1 MGKVGQALKEI
12 LDLHNISQ
20 NRLAIALGIDR
31 PIVFR
36 WFHEKIDPTGETI
49 HQITTALQTLNP
61 DAASSFVNFYLGNFT
76 QNGFSDISSQSLPES
91 KQVNVSILAQLFN
104 KTTNSYK
111 YLFFLSLLDILKRT
125 KFDVLSPISFVEL
138 IVEIL
143 ANAWFPHTYFK
154 LSFGTQDKIT
164 EKLDLLNLTISEPI
178 LKFNDPDKQL
188 LRKTIEN
195 QTYDDLIAYL
205 VKYVPFRLI
214 RPFYSQET
222 QGLKD
227 VEVNQ
232 TILDLTNN
240 NYKSRNALYHF
251 DADLVKDCKG
261 IILSPDWVN
270 YIEENFKIVKG
281 WASWAWLEYMQ
292 SRNPTTPNIVNKL
305 FTPQQRGS
313 LFSQTKFWK
322 SVLNHQSLNC
332 IYSNQKLNL
341 NYLSLDHYLPWS
353 FVAHNQLWNLVPV
366 IPEVNSSKSNNL
378 PADQYFYDFVNL
390 HHLALTI
397 NYQYLPKQSWNNA
410 IDPYIADL
418 NLSEDD
424 LLDSE
429 KLFKAYESTVKPL
442 IILATKQGFVENWTY
457 YK

>member
-1 MGKVGQALKEI
+1 MGKAGQALKQTLE
-12 LDLHNISQ
+12 LYSISQ
-20 NRLAIALGIDR
+20 NRLAIALGVER

-36 WFHEKIDPTGETI
+36 WFHEHIDPTGETI
-49 HQITTALQTLNP
+49 HQIMTALKTLDHN
-61 DAASSFVNFYLGNFT
+61 AASSFVDFYLGNFA
-76 QNGFSDISSQSLPES
+76 QNGSSGISPQSLPKS

-111 YLFFLSLLDILKRT
+111 YLFFLSLLDIIKRR
-125 KFDVLSPISFVEL
+125 KFDVISPISFVDL
-138 IVEIL
+138 VVEIL
-143 ANAWFPHTYFK
+143 ANAWFPHNYFK

-164 EKLDLLNLTISEPI
+164 EKLDSLNLAISEPI

-188 LRKTIEN
+188 LRKTITN
-195 QTYDDLIAYL
+195 QTYDDLITYL

-214 RPFYSQET
+214 RPFYGQET
-222 QGLKD
+222 RGLKD

-232 TILDLTNN
+232 SILDLVNKDETI
-240 NYKSRNALYHF
+240 KALYYF

-261 IILSPDWVN
+261 IILSPEWSS
-270 YIEENFKIVKG
+270 YIEENFEIVKG
-281 WASWAWLEYMQ
+281 WASWKWLQYMQ

-305 FTPQQRGS
+305 FMPQQRGT
-313 LFSQTKFWK
+313 LTSQTKFWK

-332 IYSNQKLNL
+332 LYSHQKINP

-353 FVAHNQLWNLVPV
+353 FVAHDQLWNLVPV

-390 HHLALTI
+390 HHLALVT
-397 NYQYLPKQSWNNA
+397 NHKHLPRQSWNKL

-418 NLSEDD
+418 SLSEND
-424 LLDSE
+424 LLDLE
-429 KLFKAYESTVKPL
+429 KLVNAYESTIKPL
-442 IILATKQGFVENWTY
+442 ITLAAKQGFSENWVY
-457 YK
+457 FK

>member
-1 MGKVGQALKEI
+1 MGKAGQALKET
-12 LDLHNISQ
+12 LELHNISQ
-20 NRLAIALGIDR
+20 NRLAIALGVER

-36 WFHEKIDPTGETI
+36 WFHEQIDPTGETI
-49 HQITTALQTLNP
+49 HQITTALETLDP
-61 DAASSFVNFYLGNFT
+61 DAASSFVDFYLGNFA
-76 QNGFSDISSQSLPES
+76 QNCSSGISPQSLPES
-91 KQVNVSILAQLFN
+91 KRVNVSSLAQLFN

-111 YLFFLSLLDILKRT
+111 YLFFLSLLDILKRR
-125 KFDVLSPISFVEL
+125 KSDVTSPISFVEL
-138 IVEIL
+138 VVEIL
-143 ANAWFPHTYFK
+143 ANAWFPHNYFK

-164 EKLDLLNLTISEPI
+164 EKLDSLNLIISEPI

-195 QTYDDLIAYL
+195 QTYDDLVAYL
-205 VKYVPFRLI
+205 IKYVPFRLI

-240 NYKSRNALYHF
+240 NYKSRNALYCF
-251 DADLVKDCKG
+251 DADLVKDCQG
-261 IILSPDWVN
+261 IILSQDWVN
-270 YIEENFKIVKG
+270 YIKENFKIVKG

-305 FTPQQRGS
+305 FIPQQRGVLS
-313 LFSQTKFWK
+313 SQTKFWK

-332 IYSNQKLNL
+332 IYSRQKLNP

-353 FVAHNQLWNLVPV
+353 FVAHDQLWNLIPV

-378 PADQYFYDFVNL
+378 PADQYFYNFVKL
-390 HHLALTI
+390 QHLALVT
-397 NYQYLPKQSWNNA
+397 NHEYLPRQSWNKA
-410 IDPYIADL
+410 IDPYVADL
-418 NLSEDD
+418 NLSEND

-429 KLFKAYESTVKPL
+429 KLLNAYESTIKPL
-442 IILATKQGFVENWTY
+442 ITLAAKQGFAENWVY
-457 YK
+457 SK